1 MAVKDVFDI
10 AGHRTTRFDSRP
22 IRRLLAPPRRLIVCS
37 PQAPVW
43 SGRPI
48 AMRWPT
54 ALDGENVHYGT
65 PINPKAPDRIPGG
78 IRTIDLKEVASAKLA
93 REHLVR
99 HIDELLRD
107 DALLALPTPDG
118 IASRLAGGFGFV
130 KVIAPRYMHGGR
142 SGSISDCLTA
152 ANQWRTAPYT
162 GNAPRAGRQGRTH

>member
-1 MAVKDVFDI
+1 MVGKTHSDEMAY
-10 AGHRTTRFDSRP
+10 S
-22 IRRLLAPPRRLIVCS
+22 LN
-37 PQAPVW
+37 
-43 SGRPI
+43 
-48 AMRWPT
+48 
-54 ALDGENVHYGT
+54 GENVHYGT

-118 IASRLAGGFGFV
+118 IAPRLAGGFGFV